1 MLFVPQIISTA
12 AVQLEFKLIF
22 FFSVAAQTVAN
33 YGFNQTLKY
42 LMSDAQNV
50 HNQQRT
56 SAWPKVIGMRC
67 IQTMKKCGEFF
78 PLLYGKKKKKN
89 KVKKPKAN
97 TKKTKKQCNKK
108 TLKQD

>member
-78 PLLYGKKKKKN
+78 PLLYGKKKKN

-97 TKKTKKQCNKK
+97 TKKQKNNVIKKH
-108 TLKQD
+108 